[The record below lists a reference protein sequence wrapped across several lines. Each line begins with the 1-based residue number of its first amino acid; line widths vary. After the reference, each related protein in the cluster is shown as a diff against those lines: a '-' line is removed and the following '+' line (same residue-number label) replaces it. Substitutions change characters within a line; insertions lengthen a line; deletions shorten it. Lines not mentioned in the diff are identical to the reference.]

1 MNSYL
6 FPEVKQIVRLAIPLF
21 ITQLIA
27 ALMMFTDTIIAS
39 RAGHIDMAAVS
50 IATGLWYPVIFTAQG
65 LMISVTPVVA
75 QLFGSRNK
83 SNGSS
88 DNSNSDETESKNK
101 EMVSTV
107 YQGGYL
113 AVIASIFVVF
123 LYQFVDAPI
132 NALDLEPELHD
143 KSLGYLGF
151 VVVGVLPTILF
162 FALRGF
168 CEGIGLTKPALIVSG
183 IAVVANVPLN
193 YTFVFGYFGMP
204 ELGGAG
210 CGLATAIVQ
219 WLSFFS
225 LLVYFAVSKKLKPY
239 KLFSNVQKPQWD
251 KVTNLVKIGTPIAF
265 SVFFETTLFACMA
278 LFIAPLGAIAVAGH
292 QVAYSYSAVVFM
304 APLSLAMAATIRVG
318 YLKGAEDWVRLRHCI
333 RACFSL
339 ALVFGTLVMLTTYS
353 LKDQIISLYTSEPSV
368 VALAASILV
377 ITAIYQLPDA
387 FQVMSAS
394 IFKGLKITK
403 PLFYITFIAYWP
415 IGFALGYVLARTD
428 YIVPAM
434 GAEGFWSGVVIG
446 LTCASVMFV
455 LKLRQTLKQFPTH

>member
-1 MNSYL
+1 MINNL
-6 FPEVKQIVRLAIPLF
+6 LPEIKHIIRLAVPLF

-27 ALMMFTDTIIAS
+27 ALMMFTDTVIAS
-39 RAGHIDMAAVS
+39 RASHIDMAAVS

-75 QLFGSRNK
+75 QLFGSSK
-83 SNGSS
+83 TH
-88 DNSNSDETESKNK
+88 TENNA

-113 AVIASIFVVF
+113 AVIATIFIVG
-123 LYQFVDAPI
+123 LYQLVDIPVA
-132 NALDLEPELHD
+132 ALNLEPELNE
-143 KSLGYLGF
+143 KTLGYLGY
-151 VVVGVLPTILF
+151 VIIGVLPTILF

-168 CEGIGLTKPALIVSG
+168 CEGVGLTKPALVVSA
-183 IAVVANVPLN
+183 IAVIANVPLN
-193 YTFVFGYFGMP
+193 YIFVFGYFGMP

-219 WLSFFS
+219 WLSFIS
-225 LLVYFAVSKKLKPY
+225 LLIYFSVSKKLKPY
-239 KLFSNVQKPQWD
+239 QLFSHAQKPRWQSIN
-251 KVTNLVKIGTPIAF
+251 NLIRIGTPIAF
-265 SVFFETTLFACMA
+265 SVFFETTLFACMS

-318 YLKGAEDWVRLRHCI
+318 YLKGAQDWVQLRRCI
-333 RACFSL
+333 KACFSL
-339 ALVFGTLVMLTTYS
+339 AVVFGTLVMLTTYTM
-353 LKDQIISLYTSEPSV
+353 KDHIIALYTDEPSV

-394 IFKGLKITK
+394 IFKGLKVTK

-415 IGFALGYVLARTD
+415 IGFALGYVLGRTD

-434 GAEGFWSGVVIG
+434 GAQGFWAGVVVG
-446 LTCASVMFV
+446 LTCASLMFIV
-455 LKLRQTLKQFPTH
+455 TLRKTMQRFPRH